1 RDAPRPWRTTT
12 SATALRRCSRPW
24 SPPRP
29 IGDRARAWRG
39 DRGVHAAPPRQG
51 VPALPQEDRQAGGQ
65 APQCA
70 RRMRQLLDPQDQ
82 AGGGLAEPTQAL
94 QSALHADLGVF
105 KSVAELEA
113 AIEAYA
119 YAVSSG

>member
-1 RDAPRPWRTTT
+1 
-12 SATALRRCSRPW
+12 
-24 SPPRP
+24 
-29 IGDRARAWRG
+29 
-39 DRGVHAAPPRQG
+39 
-51 VPALPQEDRQAGGQ
+51 
-65 APQCA
+65 
-70 RRMRQLLDPQDQ
+70 MRQLLDPQDQ